1 MNIYDEQIERLASLT
16 MRYASGLISKRNF
29 IMAMGLI
36 RYDIENSSLGFT
48 DEGKELVEAISKA
61 VFNEINDEVTQ

>member
-1 MNIYDEQIERLASLT
+1 MNAYDETLDRVANLT
-16 MRYASGLISKRNF
+16 FRYAAGTVSKRNF

-36 RYDIENSSLGFT
+36 RYDVENSNLGLT

-61 VFNEINDEVTQ
+61 VFNEINEVNA

>member
-1 MNIYDEQIERLASLT
+1 MNAYDETLDRVANLT
-16 MRYASGLISKRNF
+16 FRYAADTISKRNF

-36 RYDIENSSLGFT
+36 RYDIESSNLGLT

-61 VFNEINDEVTQ
+61 VFNEINEVNA

>member
-1 MNIYDEQIERLASLT
+1 MNAYDETLERVANLT
-16 MRYASGLISKRNF
+16 FRYAAETISKRNF

-36 RYDIENSSLGFT
+36 RYDIENSNLGLT

-61 VFNEINDEVTQ
+61 VFNEINEVNA

>member
-1 MNIYDEQIERLASLT
+1 MNIYDEQLDRLASLT

-29 IMAMGLI
+29 IMTMGLI

>member
-1 MNIYDEQIERLASLT
+1 MNAYDETLDRVANLT
-16 MRYASGLISKRNF
+16 FRYAAGTVSKRNF

-36 RYDIENSSLGFT
+36 RYDIENSNLGLT

-61 VFNEINDEVTQ
+61 VFNEINEVNA

>member
-1 MNIYDEQIERLASLT
+1 MNAYDETLERLASLT
-16 MRYASGLISKRNF
+16 FKYAAGTVSKRNF